1 MQLYS
6 IRKHAI
12 KLSYL
17 RNVKKTKASYIFMV
31 AQNIILDGNDSKHY
45 YHLPDSKQNFSFWN
59 FLLFFFFNAL
69 VLLNGTGIKIEQQKC
84 FHYGSS
90 YVLQTN
96 VSKVF

>member
-1 MQLYS
+1 MQYYS

-31 AQNIILDGNDSKHY
+31 AQHIILDENDSKHY
-45 YHLPDSKQNFSFWN
+45 YHLPDGKQNFSFWN
-59 FLLFFFFNAL
+59 FLLFFFFNVL
-69 VLLNGTGIKIEQQKC
+69 VSLNGTGIKIEQQKC

-96 VSKVF
+96 ISKVF